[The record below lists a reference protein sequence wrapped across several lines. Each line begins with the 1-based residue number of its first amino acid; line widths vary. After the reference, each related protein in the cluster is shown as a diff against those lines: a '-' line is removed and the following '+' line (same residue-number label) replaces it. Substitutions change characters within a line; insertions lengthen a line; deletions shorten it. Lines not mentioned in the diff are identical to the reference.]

1 MNQDIESFANIYAK
15 AIQGRNAAIF
25 AGAGLSVATGYVDWK
40 KLLKPI
46 ADDLHID
53 LDVEKDLVAVA
64 QYHCNQ
70 NGGNRHKLSE
80 LIIDRFA
87 SELRPTENHLILAR
101 LPIEVYWTTNY
112 DRLIEDSLKS
122 AGKTPDVK
130 YTNPQLSTT
139 LARRD
144 AVVYKMHGDVGHPHE
159 AVLIKD
165 DYEKYF
171 KDRSP
176 FVTALA
182 GDLVSKTFLFLGFSF
197 TDPNLDYIL
206 SRVRISFD
214 KHQRQHFCI
223 SKRRTKLPGESDAMF
238 QQAKIKQEFTVE
250 DLKRFNI
257 KTILVDE
264 YAQITEILSRV
275 ERIYKQ
281 RNIFISGSAAEY
293 GKWTKESV
301 NEFLANFG
309 QILIQS
315 NYHIV
320 TGFGLGVADAIITG
334 AMEEIYTGRSNRID
348 DSLTIRPFPRAHPD
362 LATTKR
368 LWEEC
373 RQGLI
378 SKSGICLFLFG
389 NKDAG
394 GNVELAAG
402 VRREFEIALEH
413 GAKVVPVAATGYM
426 AEDLWKEVMSSFDKF
441 YPGASVDLIAAF
453 KKLGEPAK
461 NPADLTQKIM
471 DVVKQIG
478 KE

>member
-1 MNQDIESFANIYAK
+1 MNQDIESFVNIYAK
-15 AIQGRNAAIF
+15 AIQGRDAAIF
-25 AGAGLSVATGYVDWK
+25 AGAGLSVAAGYVNWK
-40 KLLKPI
+40 ELLMPI
-46 ADDLHID
+46 AEDLGID
-53 LDVEKDLVAVA
+53 LEVENDLVAVA

-80 LIIDRFA
+80 LLIDRFA

-112 DRLIEDSLKS
+112 DRLIEDSLRS

-130 YTNPQLSTT
+130 YTNPHLSTT
-139 LARRD
+139 YARRD

-165 DYEKYF
+165 DYENYF

-182 GDLVSKTFLFLGFSF
+182 GDLVSKTFLFLGISF

-223 SKRRTKLPGESDAMF
+223 SKRRAKQSGESESAF
-238 QQAKIKQEFTVE
+238 QQAKIKQELAIE

-275 ERIYKQ
+275 ERIHKQ
-281 RNIFISGSAAEY
+281 RNIFISGSAVEY
-293 GKWTKESV
+293 GTWTKEDTH
-301 NEFLANFG
+301 EFLANLG
-309 QILIQS
+309 QTMIRE
-315 NYHIV
+315 NFRIV
-320 TGFGLGVADAIITG
+320 TGFGLGVGDAIITG
-334 AMEEIYTGRSNRID
+334 AMEEIYKGRTTRID

-362 LATTKR
+362 PVTTKN

-378 SKSGICLFLFG
+378 SKSGICLIVFG
-389 NKDAG
+389 NKYVG
-394 GNVELAAG
+394 SEMRLADG
-402 VRREFEIALEH
+402 VRKEFIIAMEH
-413 GAKVVPVAATGYM
+413 GAKVVPVGATGYM
-426 AEDLWKEVMSSFDKF
+426 AAEIWKEVMGAFDEHF
-441 YPGASVDLIAAF
+441 PGASGPFKAAF
-453 KKLGEPAK
+453 KGLGDPVNKPSE
-461 NPADLTQKIM
+461 LILKIM
-471 DVVKQIG
+471 NVIKQIG